1 MKGWDLK
8 YSLLEEDELG
18 NEEIEEEDE
27 DRVDLD
33 EEEDEDEEEEGAYP
47 PEEGMDEPE
56 GM

>member
-18 NEEIEEEDE
+18 NEEIEEDE

-33 EEEDEDEEEEGAYP
+33 EEEDEDEEEEEVYP